1 MSIKKQKIWKNSRTK
16 QVYKSSK
23 KVFRPYGVKHLFK
36 VKSKDPGTTLIA
48 AVLLFLLL
56 IMNKYFPTGM

>member
-1 MSIKKQKIWKNSRTK
+1 MSIKNRKYENSRTK

-48 AVLLFLLL
+48 AALLFLLL